1 MDKVFRELQ
10 RSFPVE
16 DPCPYALG
24 RGITHSIILRKYH
37 LISFFEGSV
46 APKKLDKNYWKE
58 VNYKFLEDKCGNTKL
73 VWYEFLGKQIQ
84 LVD

>member
-10 RSFPVE
+10 NSVWVE

-24 RGITHSIILRKYH
+24 RGITQSIVSRKYH
-37 LISFFEGSV
+37 LISFYEGSV
-46 APKKLDKNYWKE
+46 TTKKLDKNYWKE
-58 VNYKFLEDKCGNTKL
+58 VNYKFLEDKCGSTKL
-73 VWYEFLGKQIQ
+73 VWYEFLGKHIQ